1 MSSRAR
7 PETQASKKKRW
18 LTALPVA
25 GLAGLAGLAIQDL
38 LQREHALRHNFPL
51 LARARYALESIGPEL
66 RQYIVSANDQERPF
80 SRDQRR
86 WVYASAKAENNYF
99 GFGTDNDVE
108 QLNFPVIKQ
117 RTFTEIAPNPN
128 LDDLSAPLPGAKVL
142 GGPRGRRHAFRPES
156 VVNVSAMSFGSLS
169 PQAIQALNRGVKLAG
184 CWHNTG
190 EGGLSDHHRQG
201 GDLML
206 QVGTGYFGCRDAEGR
221 FDLDRLCQV
230 VESAPVRAIEFKLS
244 QGAKPGLGGHLPGA
258 KVNAEIARIRG
269 VPEGQ
274 DVESPSRHT
283 AFRSVDEMLD
293 VVERV
298 ADRTGLPVGI
308 KSAVGDL
315 VFWDHLVEQMADG
328 QRGVDFVTIDGGEG
342 GTGAA
347 PLVFAD
353 NVSFPFRIGFA
364 QVYRRFAEA
373 GLTDRLTFIGS
384 GKLGLPDNAVVAL
397 AMGVDL
403 INVAREAMLSIG
415 CIQAQLC
422 HTDRCPTGVATQDR
436 WLASGLDPELKS
448 VRLANYV
455 RTLRRDL
462 LKLAEA
468 TGVPHPALISPDD
481 VALADGNR
489 SQQPLAE
496 ICGYRP
502 GWGVPGPAISQEIT
516 ALMCTPHA
524 G

>member
-1 MSSRAR
+1 MSSPGR
-7 PETQASKKKRW
+7 PESRTSKKKRW
-18 LTALPVA
+18 LAALPV
-25 GLAGLAGLAIQDL
+25 AGLAGLAIQDL
-38 LQREHALRHNFPL
+38 LQRQHALRHNFPL
-51 LARARYALESIGPEL
+51 LARARYALEAIGPEL

-108 QLNFPVIKQ
+108 QLNFPVIKH

-142 GGPRGRRHAFRPES
+142 GGPRARRHAFRPES
-156 VVNVSAMSFGSLS
+156 VVNISAMSFGSLS
-169 PQAIQALNRGVKLAG
+169 PQAIQALNKGVRLAG

-206 QVGTGYFGCRDAEGR
+206 QVGTGYFGCRDAAGR
-221 FDLDRLCQV
+221 FDLDRLCRV

-244 QGAKPGLGGHLPGA
+244 QGAKPGLGGHLPAA
-258 KVNAEIARIRG
+258 KVNAEIARVRG

-274 DVESPSRHT
+274 DVESPARHT

-293 VVERV
+293 VVELV
-298 ADRTGLPVGI
+298 AERTGLPVGI

-315 VFWDHLVEQMADG
+315 EFWDHLVEQMADG

-373 GLTDRLTFIGS
+373 GITDRLTFIGS
-384 GKLGLPDNAVVAL
+384 GKLGLPDNAVVAF

-403 INVAREAMLSIG
+403 VNVAREAMLAVG
-415 CIQAQLC
+415 CIQAQQC

-496 ICGYRP
+496 ICGYRS